1 MSDEKIFDF
10 KESIG
15 ESTVTCVEQS
25 PVVDIVAIG
34 LENGEIILMNLL
46 YNEVLLKFNQSQ
58 DGGRIKKL
66 SFSSDLELGVS
77 LLASVT
83 QSENGSNVVFWDLN

>member
-1 MSDEKIFDF
+1 M
-10 KESIG
+10 IG
-15 ESTVTCVEQS
+15 NNVVSCVEQS

-34 LENGEIILMNLL
+34 MENGEILLVNIL

-58 DGGRIKKL
+58 DGGKIKRL
-66 SFSSDLELGVS
+66 SFSSCLDLGVS

-83 QSENGSNVVFWDLN
+83 ESDNG

>member
-1 MSDEKIFDF
+1 M
-10 KESIG
+10 
-15 ESTVTCVEQS
+15 TCVEQS

-46 YNEVLLKFNQSQ
+46 YNEVLIKFNQSQ

-83 QSENGSNVVFWDLN
+83 QSENGSNVVDTGID

>member
-10 KESIG
+10 KEIIG

-83 QSENGSNVVFWDLN
+83 QSENG

>member
-10 KESIG
+10 KEIIG
-15 ESTVTCVEQS
+15 ESMVTCVEQS

-46 YNEVLLKFNQSQ
+46 YNEVLLKFNQS
-58 DGGRIKKL
+58 
-66 SFSSDLELGVS
+66 
-77 LLASVT
+77 
-83 QSENGSNVVFWDLN
+83 

>member
-10 KESIG
+10 KEIIG